1 MHVSQHKTLV
11 EGDPGMMVYLL
22 AWQVL
27 GQALDGFMHAG
38 GLLADALVLN
48 QTAASLRSVFSPKV
62 SSLFTAL
69 QVS

>member
-1 MHVSQHKTLV
+1 
-11 EGDPGMMVYLL
+11 MVYLL

-38 GLLADALVLN
+38 GVLADALVPN

-62 SSLFTAL
+62 SAPFTAL